1 MTPQLDL
8 RLLGPVRLNGT
19 GGEHA
24 VSGAKGRAVLAALG
38 LRLNNVVPVD
48 QLIDDLW
55 ADSPPATARNTV
67 QVYVSA
73 VRRGLEAA
81 GSALRLDRLPAG
93 YRLAGRREQIDWH
106 LFETL
111 SVQAR
116 RWTRDGD
123 QQTAA
128 DLLRRALTL
137 WDGVPL
143 ADVTASPLR
152 DLFVPRMESVRMSAL
167 SDRIAADLATG
178 RGGLV
183 GELTGLVRA
192 YPLDERFASQLMH
205 ALHQDGQRAQAL
217 AVYRETRDR
226 LVDELGV
233 EPGERLRRM
242 HAAVLA
248 DDSRLRPEPLRHPDA
263 PGAAWSGE
271 FVGRSAEL
279 TELGTL
285 LAEPGLVTLTGPPG
299 VGKSRLAAEV
309 VTRLHGVRVVVVRL
323 EGSSDVVS
331 KVAEA
336 VRATDTPIVDR
347 LLGQAVLLVL
357 DNCEHAAPA
366 CAELVEQL
374 LAGADDLRVLAT
386 STVPLRALGES
397 VYRLAPLALPGD
409 AVRSAN
415 DALANDAVA
424 LFCARARAVRPTF
437 ELSDEITPTVAEIC
451 RAVDGLPLA
460 LELASART
468 AVLSPADI
476 ATRLADQLRVLR
488 PVGGAIGGRHGS
500 LAAALEAAV
509 DRLSP
514 AERSLF
520 ARLSVFA
527 DTFPLAAAE
536 ALGGPDS
543 LDVLHRLVDASLLVA
558 DVSGVDTQFRMLES
572 VRQYGRSLADT
583 EAALDLRDEYL
594 ARLASSAV
602 AEQFGPDRLR
612 WQRRLDAARPDLLGA
627 LDRTLRGGRF
637 AIGLPMIA
645 DLRWWWSNSPRAGL
659 EWYRLAL
666 REAAACAVPPELL
679 LRVQLTAAVVAS
691 YVTLPEAMEYAKAAS
706 ATATSLDD
714 RAGMVRAAQHVSDI
728 ALELG
733 DLETARQ
740 SGDLAWRLAA
750 RGGESFEI
758 GRCGLSVAYNYF
770 SDVRLDDAE
779 RWATEAAAVFAR
791 DEDEAGQADARLL
804 VGEILL
810 ERGDLDGS
818 EAMLGRVL
826 GTFRR
831 HESLEQLARAAVLL
845 AAVVGRD
852 GRHSDAADLVRE
864 AFDLHGTI
872 AHPWAVAHDL
882 EVVAAAAVGGAHGG
896 ADPRRAATLLGAAA
910 AVRADAGLVA
920 LPRDRRVRAEVEAQC
935 RGALGDRAYRAAA
948 RVGAALDLPGAINVA
963 RAAD

>member
-1 MTPQLDL
+1 M
-8 RLLGPVRLNGT
+8 RLVGAA
-19 GGEHA
+19 GEHA

-38 LRLNNVVPVD
+38 LRVNHVVPVD

-123 QQTAA
+123 QPTAA
-128 DLLRRALTL
+128 ELLRRALAL
-137 WDGVPL
+137 WDGTPL
-143 ADVTASPLR
+143 ADVGAGPLH
-152 DLFVPRMESVRMSAL
+152 DLFVPRMESARVSAL
-167 SDRIAADLATG
+167 SDRLAADLALG

-183 GELTGLVRA
+183 GELTMLVRA
-192 YPLDERFASQLMH
+192 HPLDERFASQLMH
-205 ALHQDGQRAQAL
+205 ALHQDGRRAQAL

-226 LVDELGV
+226 LVEELGV

-248 DDSRLRPEPLRHPDA
+248 DDRGLRPEPRDQ
-263 PGAAWSGE
+263 PGVLGATWSGE
-271 FVGRSAEL
+271 FVGRHAEL
-279 TELGTL
+279 TELVAL
-285 LAEPGLVTLTGPPG
+285 LARPGLVTLTGPPG

-309 VTRLHGVRVVVVRL
+309 VTRARAVRVVVVRL
-323 EGSSDVVS
+323 EGTATGGELVA
-331 KVAEA
+331 KVADA

-347 LLGQAVLLVL
+347 LLGQSVLLVL
-357 DNCEHAAPA
+357 DNCEHLAEA
-366 CAELVEQL
+366 CAQLVDQL

-386 STVPLRALGES
+386 STVPLRVPGES
-397 VYRLAPLALPGD
+397 VHRLAPLTLPGEV
-409 AVRSAN
+409 AGAA

-424 LFCARARAVRPTF
+424 LFCARARAVRPSF
-437 ELSDEITPTVAEIC
+437 ELSDAIAPAVAEIC

-488 PVGGAIGGRHGS
+488 PVGGATGGRHGS
-500 LAAALEAAV
+500 LAAALAAAV
-509 DRLSP
+509 DRLTP
-514 AERSLF
+514 AERVLF
-520 ARLSVFA
+520 ARLAVFA

-536 ALGGPDS
+536 AVGGPEA
-543 LDVLHRLVDASLLVA
+543 LDVVHRLVDASLVVA
-558 DVSGVDTQFRMLES
+558 DVTGPETRFRMLES
-572 VRQYGRSLADT
+572 VRQYGRSLLDPAD
-583 EAALDLRDEYL
+583 ALDRRDEYL
-594 ARLASSAV
+594 ARLAADAV
-602 AEQFGPDRLR
+602 AEQSGPDRLR
-612 WQRRLDAARPDLLGA
+612 WQRRLDAARPDLLSA
-627 LDRTLRGGRF
+627 LDRTLRGGRLEL
-637 AIGLPMIA
+637 GLPMIA

-666 REAAACAVPPELL
+666 RAASSGTVPAELL

-691 YVTLPEAMEYAKAAS
+691 YVTLPEAMEYAAAAS
-706 ATATSLDD
+706 VTATRLDD
-714 RAGMVRAAQHVSDI
+714 RPGMVRAAQHVSDI

-733 DLETARQ
+733 DLETARRT
-740 SGDLAWRLAA
+740 GELAWRLA
-750 RGGESFEI
+750 GESGDSFAI
-758 GRCGLSVAYNYF
+758 GRCGLSVAYNHF
-770 SDVRLDDAE
+770 ADAALDDAE
-779 RWATEAAAVFAR
+779 RWADEAAAVFAR

-810 ERGDLDGS
+810 ERGDLDRAEPVLS
-818 EAMLGRVL
+818 RVL
-826 GTFRR
+826 ATFRR
-831 HESLEQLARAAVLL
+831 HESFEQAARAAVLL

-864 AFDLHGTI
+864 AFDRHGAI

-882 EVVAAAAVGGAHGG
+882 EVVAAEVAAGVARGGAGE
-896 ADPRRAATLLGAAA
+896 ARRAATLLGAAG
-910 AVRADAGLVA
+910 AVRADAGLVP
-920 LPRDRRVRAEVEAQC
+920 LPRDRRVRAEVEA
-935 RGALGDRAYRAAA
+935 RSRTVLGDRAYRAAA
-948 RVGAALDLPGAINVA
+948 LAGAALDLPGAINLA
-963 RAAD
+963 RAVD